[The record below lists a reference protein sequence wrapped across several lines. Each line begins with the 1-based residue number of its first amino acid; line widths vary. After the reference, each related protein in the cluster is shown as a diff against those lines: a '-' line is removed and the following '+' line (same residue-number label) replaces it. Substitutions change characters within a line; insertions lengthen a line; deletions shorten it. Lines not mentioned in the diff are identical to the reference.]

1 MKKGQ
6 ILEITNDYSFLG
18 NEKRIACS
26 YHNLARTTAVGKKI
40 LIADGTVIG
49 TVKAIQSGIVTIEVM
64 NDGKIG
70 EKKNMCLPGGSITL
84 DTITEVDKIDIVNFG
99 LKYQVDQIAVSFA
112 RRGKDLTDLRRML
125 IELDP
130 SHGPNVDLVAKI

>member
-1 MKKGQ
+1 M
-6 ILEITNDYSFLG
+6 
-18 NEKRIACS
+18 
-26 YHNLARTTAVGKKI
+26 
-40 LIADGTVIG
+40 IADGTVIG